1 MKVQGT
7 GQSTPRD
14 ACDRTTSLWREA
26 TACRTQARKVLWE
39 GVLVA
44 VIGTAFAFL
53 ANEVSSRGLRL
64 TQNYFPGATR
74 SSVSA
79 AIATNLT
86 PRPGDTHIGVPSPA
100 EVLATRLQAKGLH
113 LVESHQ
119 VAQLF
124 RDPRYEQELIVFV
137 DARDDRH
144 YQEGHIPG
152 AYQFDHYR
160 AENYLAT
167 VLPVCQAAE
176 RIVVYCTGGDCE
188 DSEFTAIFLRDVGI
202 PKEKLFVYGG
212 GMTEWATNGL
222 PVEVGGRKSGNFRP
236 AKP

>member
-1 MKVQGT
+1 
-7 GQSTPRD
+7 
-14 ACDRTTSLWREA
+14 
-26 TACRTQARKVLWE
+26 
-39 GVLVA
+39 VA
-44 VIGTAFAFL
+44 VIGATFAFV
-53 ANEVSSRGLRL
+53 ANEVSPRGLRL

-74 SSVSA
+74 SSVPA

-86 PRPGDTHIGVPSPA
+86 PRQADAHVGASSPA
-100 EVLATRLQAKGLH
+100 EVLAARLESNGLH

-119 VAQLF
+119 AAQLF
-124 RDPRYEQELIVFV
+124 RDPRYKLELIVFI
-137 DARDDRH
+137 DARDDRQ

-160 AENYLAT
+160 AENHLAT

-176 RIVVYCTGGDCE
+176 QVVVYCTGGDCE

-212 GMTEWATNGL
+212 GMTDWTTNGL
-222 PVEVGGRKSGNFRP
+222 PVEIGGRKSGNFRHT
-236 AKP
+236 KP

>member
-1 MKVQGT
+1 M
-7 GQSTPRD
+7 
-14 ACDRTTSLWREA
+14 
-26 TACRTQARKVLWE
+26 
-39 GVLVA
+39 A
-44 VIGTAFAFL
+44 VIGAAFAFA
-53 ANEVSSRGLRL
+53 ANEVSPRGLRL

-86 PRPGDTHIGVPSPA
+86 PRTADTHVGAPSPA
-100 EVLATRLQAKGLH
+100 ELLATRLQAKGLH
-113 LVESHQ
+113 LVESNQ

-124 RDPRYEQELIVFV
+124 RDPRYEQELIVFI

-152 AYQFDHYR
+152 AFQFDHYH

-176 RIVVYCTGGDCE
+176 QIVVYCTGGDCE
-188 DSEFTAIFLRDVGI
+188 DSEFAAIILRDTGI

-212 GMTEWATNGL
+212 GITEWTTNDL
-222 PVEVGGRKSGNFRP
+222 PVEVGGRKSGYFRH